1 MTVSSKIDTFK
12 ANGDLYRLDREIIKQ
27 ESLLRELRLEMF
39 VKLIST
45 IDIEHPEKTEKRLLS
60 RLFNICRELADEDDP
75 RAKYWLAMFY
85 GGKLGTA
92 VVGPEYRKAILYIN
106 GVGGRLPIYNLAVEV
121 CEYFGKHR
129 NALTYAMQGVV
140 SADILLSDMQFDKGT
155 RSSDTGV
162 FESMKKLYKENG
174 YKLPSIIFWN
184 VNARYQTIPVTKHET
199 GAITVSG
206 FSKNIFKIVQNND
219 FEFSP
224 EAFMLNVLNSERY
237 KDISLA
243 NITTKPPKEKAS
255 KEKSKKA
262 CGDSKS
268 QKAASGNPK
277 KDFKKKPQNFKK
289 KSQKN

>member
-27 ESLLRELRLEMF
+27 ESVLRELRLEMF
-39 VKLIST
+39 VKLVST

-140 SADILLSDMQFDKGT
+140 SVDILLRDRLKLARYLADKYFIPIFKTSFPKGT
-155 RSSDTGV
+155 DKDFVKAFLEFLSKNYYEFGLKPDNMRCCI
-162 FESMKKLYKENG
+162 E
-174 YKLPSIIFWN
+174 
-184 VNARYQTIPVTKHET
+184 
-199 GAITVSG
+199 G
-206 FSKNIFKIVQNND
+206 FSSMV
-219 FEFSP
+219 ES
-224 EAFMLNVLNSERY
+224 
-237 KDISLA
+237 
-243 NITTKPPKEKAS
+243 ITST
-255 KEKSKKA
+255 
-262 CGDSKS
+262 
-268 QKAASGNPK
+268 
-277 KDFKKKPQNFKK
+277 
-289 KSQKN
+289 